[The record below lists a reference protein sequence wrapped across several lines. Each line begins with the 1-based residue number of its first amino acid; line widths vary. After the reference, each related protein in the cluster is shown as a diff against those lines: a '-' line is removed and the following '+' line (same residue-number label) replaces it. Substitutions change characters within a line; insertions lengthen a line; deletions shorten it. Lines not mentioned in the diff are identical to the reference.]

1 MRLHKMLYY
10 CFFGFSPALP
20 GKIGERALSGTG
32 RTPVPIEQL
41 EASHPY
47 LCVVGPPPLRFQDP
61 AATSSAALQPQT
73 LEPASAAAPKPDAT
87 TPVSAA
93 PVPSAPPKPASPA
106 DTQTHTAGQPPG
118 PDSAEPAIIPD
129 DMRPR
134 VRPEEFLPFFQLPGS
149 GASNAPVPNQ
159 PAKLPPSSATYRLE

>member
-1 MRLHKMLYY
+1 MLYY

-20 GKIGERALSGTG
+20 GKIGERALTGTG

-41 EASHPY
+41 EASNPY
-47 LCVVGPPPLRFQDP
+47 LGVVGPPPLRFQEPASTLSSLSQAQNP
-61 AATSSAALQPQT
+61 AASAVAALKPEVAPPMASAVPAPKASKPSSAAD
-73 LEPASAAAPKPDAT
+73 S
-87 TPVSAA
+87 S
-93 PVPSAPPKPASPA
+93 
-106 DTQTHTAGQPPG
+106 THTAGQPAA
-118 PDSAEPAIIPD
+118 PDASEPAIIPD

-159 PAKLPPSSATYRLE
+159 PAKLPPSSATYREE